1 MCYRPQCVAR
11 VRGVLPNPGT
21 TVQLSASTLSRMHAI
36 LGRVDED
43 SVLAKRMA
51 ELQALESE
59 LRDALDGDVHAWVNT
74 IPGTAQ
80 EAVRNLY
87 DAGGKRLRP
96 VLALL
101 CGGAA
106 GGQPRAALPVA
117 AAVELLH
124 TGTLLHDD
132 IVDEGDIRRGRP
144 TARRVWGNALA
155 VLAGD
160 FCYFAA
166 LDALLDHG
174 DHEILKRAMSVAR
187 ALSEGELIQLQRRG
201 SVSFDGEQAY
211 FDIIDR
217 KTASLMAF
225 ATWGGSRCAGGDDAT
240 NAALDTFGRQLG
252 LAFQVVDDILD
263 FAGDPAVFGKALGQ
277 DVVEGTV
284 TLPLTYALELEP
296 SLQADVRV
304 LIETFHRE
312 RGGDERDDIEHT
324 DVPDA
329 TDIVERV
336 RQSGALER
344 SRETAAQ
351 LTGEAITALDAV
363 PDSPYRR
370 GLTLL
375 GASLL
380 DRVS

>member
-1 MCYRPQCVAR
+1 M
-11 VRGVLPNPGT
+11 
-21 TVQLSASTLSRMHAI
+21 QLSASTLSRMQAI

-43 SVLAKRMA
+43 SVLAKRLA
-51 ELQALESE
+51 ELQQLEAE
-59 LRDALDGDVHAWVNT
+59 LRQALDGDVHAWVDT

-80 EAVRNLY
+80 DAVRSLY

-106 GGQPRAALPVA
+106 GEEPRAALPVA

-132 IVDEGDIRRGRP
+132 IVDEGDVRRGRP

-174 DHEILKRAMSVAR
+174 DHDILKRAMAVAR

-201 SVSFDGEQAY
+201 TLHFDGRDEY
-211 FDIIDR
+211 FRIIDR
-217 KTASLMAF
+217 KTASLMSF
-225 ATWGGSRCAGGDDAT
+225 ATWGGARCAGGSPEVC
-240 NAALDTFGRQLG
+240 AALDTFGQKLG

-263 FAGDPAVFGKALGQ
+263 FTGDPEVFGKALGQ

-284 TLPLTYALELEP
+284 TLPLTLALDLDPRLE
-296 SLQADVRV
+296 AEVRTMV
-304 LIETFHRE
+304 ETFHAE
-312 RGGDERDDIEHT
+312 GSEQE
-324 DVPDA
+324 VDA
-329 TDIVERV
+329 SPVIERV
-336 RQSGALER
+336 RESGAIEQAR
-344 SRETAAQ
+344 DIAAELTEEALAALTQ
-351 LTGEAITALDAV
+351 L
-363 PDSPYRR
+363 PDSPYHRA
-370 GLTLL
+370 LTML

-380 DRVS
+380 DRAS

>member
-1 MCYRPQCVAR
+1 M
-11 VRGVLPNPGT
+11 
-21 TVQLSASTLSRMHAI
+21 QLSASTLSRMQAI

-43 SVLAKRMA
+43 SVLATRLA
-51 ELQALESE
+51 ELQQLETE
-59 LRDALDGDVHAWVNT
+59 LRQALDGDVHAWVDT

-80 EAVRNLY
+80 EAVRSLY

-101 CGGAA
+101 CGGATGA
-106 GGQPRAALPVA
+106 EPRAALPVA

-132 IVDEGDIRRGRP
+132 IVDEGDVRRGRP

-166 LDALLDHG
+166 LEALLDHG
-174 DHEILKRAMSVAR
+174 DHDILKRAMAVAR

-201 SVSFDGEQAY
+201 TLHFDGRDEY
-211 FDIIDR
+211 FRIIDR

-225 ATWGGSRCAGGDDAT
+225 ATWGGARCTGASDAVCESF
-240 NAALDTFGRQLG
+240 DIFGHKLG

-263 FAGDPAVFGKALGQ
+263 FTGDPQVFGKALGQ

-284 TLPLTYALELEP
+284 TLPLTLALDLDPELEG
-296 SLQADVRV
+296 QVRTMV
-304 LIETFHRE
+304 ETFHAE
-312 RGGDERDDIEHT
+312 DGNSDI
-324 DVPDA
+324 DA
-329 TDIVERV
+329 SSVIERV
-336 RQSGALER
+336 RASGAIEQAR
-344 SRETAAQ
+344 GIAAE
-351 LTGEAITALDAV
+351 LTGDALDALSAV
-363 PDSPYRR
+363 PDSPYKRA
-370 GLTLL
+370 LTML

-380 DRVS
+380 DRAS